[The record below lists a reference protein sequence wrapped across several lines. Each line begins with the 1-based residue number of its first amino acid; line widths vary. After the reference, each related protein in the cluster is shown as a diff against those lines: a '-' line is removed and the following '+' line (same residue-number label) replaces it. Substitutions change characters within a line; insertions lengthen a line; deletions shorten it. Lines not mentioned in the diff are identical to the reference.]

1 MKFPERLSKERLF
14 LLSKEDR
21 AIYEQEWKEKS
32 VPKDDVL
39 PDFSKIFEDEEI
51 DEIAE
56 NKIVSEQLNF
66 LYRDLYRDIIDEEE
80 FVKMEKNINE
90 ELKNNFNK
98 NTQVSV
104 IQEAMGQPGPDHMK
118 WLEGIRLNWLGK
130 LAVAGLG
137 LLGTAIAYMASDIK
151 HKLAMIKLKKYFN
164 RLVEVIDVGT
174 RKKRSFFSKMFNW
187 KERGEHNIACFRTI
201 QEAADRNMALSVM
214 QAAKRLGYFAP
225 GQMAQISSGEMPQE
239 GSGLSEFNEKVLS
252 KLNVLVP
259 EDDTINIQTANN

>member
-32 VPKDDVL
+32 VPKYVVM

-56 NKIVSEQLNF
+56 NKIVSEQLNVF
-66 LYRDLYRDIIDEEE
+66 YRDLYKDIIDEEE
-80 FVKMEKNINE
+80 YVQIEKNIGE
-90 ELKNNFNK
+90 QLKNNFNK
-98 NTQVSV
+98 NSQVSV
-104 IQEAMGQPGPDHMK
+104 NEAVGQPGKDHLA
-118 WLEGIRLNWLGK
+118 WISSINLNWLGK

-164 RLVEVIDVGT
+164 RLVEVVDCGT

-239 GSGLSEFNEKVLS
+239 GGGLSEFNDKVLS